1 MPYSYNQDKAQVF
14 GFTSNKV
21 SRFVKTIITQ
31 GSVSVIGLTGE
42 DSNNNYT
49 ANWASPLEDESVGN
63 NYSRIGAIAQSR
75 TGLTTKTIQ
84 NFVQVWNG
92 NIVTFSLTLNFAVS
106 ENASFEQGLNEV
118 DRAVQWLKIMQSAN
132 LSKNFI
138 GVGRIPNEV
147 DVLINGTTMFKGLV
161 IEEMG
166 VPAGNPKASN
176 GMNLHSSITLS
187 LQSKYPIDRGVIARS
202 VKY

>member
-1 MPYSYNQDKAQVF
+1 M
-14 GFTSNKV
+14 
-21 SRFVKTIITQ
+21 
-31 GSVSVIGLTGE
+31 TGE

-92 NIVTFSLTLNFAVS
+92 NIVTFSLTLNFVVS
-106 ENASFEQGLNEV
+106 ENASLEQGLNEV
-118 DRAVQWLKIMQSAN
+118 DRAVQSLKIMQSAS

-166 VPAGNPKASN
+166 VLLGCFK
-176 GMNLHSSITLS
+176 
-187 LQSKYPIDRGVIARS
+187 
-202 VKY
+202 